1 MELRQASG
9 HYNILSCG
17 DPQDGLVVILGNSG
31 GWYCGSI
38 SPLQPL
44 VAKSRTSAEFC
55 VACDDVGEDTGGK
68 LHEYPV
74 FFGIAGLKK
83 YKG

>member
-1 MELRQASG
+1 M
-9 HYNILSCG
+9 
-17 DPQDGLVVILGNSG
+17 ILGNSG
-31 GWYCGSI
+31 GWCCGSI

-44 VAKSRTSAEFC
+44 VAKNRTSAEVS
-55 VACDDVGEDTGGK
+55 VACGDVGEGTGGK

-74 FFGIAGLKK
+74 FFGIAGLKN